1 MSEFLAGRDAHLYDK
16 TDWMID
22 LVPVYLNI
30 ANLPATLT
38 QAKVERMIQEAIL
51 VWSRYP
57 KIKLY
62 YAGLTPDEYTAGA
75 ITVNYQSS
83 DQLAEWYKDDVN
95 GVCFTRIA
103 GNNVQKGNKWTAG
116 CRIYINADNRPFND
130 KYGQATMTHEF
141 GHACGI
147 NGHNSHWGDCMYR
160 SSLGNHALKHSIDML
175 DAIDPHFAILHSD
188 LTISCPIVA
197 LGDGTTKFV
206 ELVPLPQKNPFDR
219 HSWTIGK
226 AQSWEIVPESK
237 GVTEVS
243 GILPQAFEGRDCLR
257 VTLNEVRSVDYPT
270 MKVMM
275 LFTLDDSKLHLE
287 FAG

>member
-83 DQLAEWYKDDVN
+83 AQLAEWYRDDVN
-95 GVCFTRIA
+95 GVCFTRTA
-103 GNNVQKGNKWTAG
+103 GNNVQKGNKWTEG
-116 CRIYINADNRPFND
+116 CRIYINADNRPFDD
-130 KYGQATMTHEF
+130 KYGQSTMTHEF

-147 NGHNSHWGDCMYR
+147 NGHNNHWGDCMWR
-160 SSLGNHALKHSIDML
+160 NSLGRHALKPSVDML
-175 DAIDPHFAILHSD
+175 DAVDASFAILHSD

-197 LGDGTTKFV
+197 LGDGTTQFV
-206 ELVPLPQKNPFDR
+206 ELVPEPQKTPFDR
-219 HSWTIGK
+219 HSWTIGN
-226 AQSWEIVPESK
+226 AQPWEIVPECT
-237 GVTEVS
+237 GVAEVS
-243 GILPQAFEGRDCLR
+243 EIIPQAFEGRDCLR
-257 VTLNEVRSVDYPT
+257 VTLSEVRSVDFPT
-270 MKVMM
+270 MKVQL